1 MGNANTAFKFGSLIS
16 VPRRWLQ
23 RMKVLQIIFP
33 GAHTS
38 ATQIFNYKV
47 TSNKAECQRAA
58 ATTLASQFH
67 CGPALSKNL
76 PCRSF
81 LIK

>member
-1 MGNANTAFKFGSLIS
+1 MYGQREYSLLFWSLIS
-16 VPRRWLQ
+16 VSRRWLQ
-23 RMKVLQIIFP
+23 RMKVLQIIFL

-58 ATTLASQFH
+58 ATTLALQFH
-67 CGPALSKNL
+67 CGPALSKAC
-76 PCRSF
+76 PADHF
-81 LIK
+81 